1 MLSKYKFDSGLFK
14 MFNFNSLITVILIL
28 ISEVLNPYGKKF
40 PDVSDNSNSCYNRF
54 QKSLYTCSCEPYNE
68 DYISNR
74 PSYVKFA
81 VSIFIQVFIY
91 LTEYP
96 HIV

>member
-1 MLSKYKFDSGLFK
+1 MLSKYKFNSGLFK

-40 PDVSDNSNSCYNRF
+40 PDVSENSNSCYKRF

-81 VSIFIQVFIY
+81 VSIY
-91 LTEYP
+91 LSF
-96 HIV
+96 